1 MPNEGRSDSA
11 INSQTFGFF
20 SAAAIEEAVQL
31 ANQNQNEDDKQ
42 HSSEDVDGGWSGHQ
56 NSESNDT

>member
-1 MPNEGRSDSA
+1 MPNEGRTDSA

-42 HSSEDVDGGWSGHQ
+42 HSSEDVDGG
-56 NSESNDT
+56 

>member
-1 MPNEGRSDSA
+1 MCEFCHLMPNEGRSDSA

-42 HSSEDVDGGWSGHQ
+42 HSSEDVDGG
-56 NSESNDT
+56 

>member
-1 MPNEGRSDSA
+1 MPNEGRSDST

-42 HSSEDVDGGWSGHQ
+42 HSSEDVDGG
-56 NSESNDT
+56 